1 MEQEYYLLVDV
12 DIHNIDEYKKYLN
25 KVKPMVEKFGGK
37 YLIKGGKIDAKETD
51 LWKPTRI
58 VLVQFPNTTSALNW
72 YNSEEYRPLKNLR
85 LTNATSTILFIEGV
99 DSKSFKNEEIKNI
112 KMKPLKTDN
121 KTTIK
126 KPQQ

>member
-37 YLIKGGKIDAKETD
+37 YLIKGGEIDAKETD

-58 VLVQFPNTTSALNW
+58 VLVKFPNKISALNW

-85 LTNATSTILFIEGV
+85 LNNATSNILFIEGV
-99 DSKSFKNEEIKNI
+99 
-112 KMKPLKTDN
+112 
-121 KTTIK
+121 
-126 KPQQ
+126 

>member
-58 VLVQFPNTTSALNW
+58 VLVQFPNKISALNW

-85 LTNATSTILFIEGV
+85 LNNANSNILFIEGV
-99 DSKSFKNEEIKNI
+99 
-112 KMKPLKTDN
+112 
-121 KTTIK
+121 
-126 KPQQ
+126 

>member
-12 DIHNIDEYKKYLN
+12 DIHNIDEYKKYLD

-37 YLIKGGKIDAKETD
+37 YLIKGGEIDAKETD

-58 VLVQFPNTTSALNW
+58 VLVQFPNKISALNW

-85 LTNATSTILFIEGV
+85 LNNANSNILFIEGV
-99 DSKSFKNEEIKNI
+99 
-112 KMKPLKTDN
+112 
-121 KTTIK
+121 
-126 KPQQ
+126 